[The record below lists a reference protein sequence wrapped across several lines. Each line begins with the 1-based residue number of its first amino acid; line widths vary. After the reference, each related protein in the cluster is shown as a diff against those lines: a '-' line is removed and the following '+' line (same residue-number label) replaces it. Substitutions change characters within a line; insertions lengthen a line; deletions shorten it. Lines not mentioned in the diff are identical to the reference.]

1 MQRLTHALDAVK
13 ATRSRKSKVQ
23 LLAALLKGL
32 SKDELPFAARLIL
45 GRVLPVGDTR
55 SLGVG
60 WALLS
65 TAAAEVA
72 NLPVGVVAAK
82 SRELGDFGDALE
94 VLLPAGDRHL
104 PLLDV
109 PPLIE
114 QIAATNDRG
123 EKSLLLKSLLK
134 HAAPWEARYLVK
146 AILGELRVGVQL
158 GIFEEAVAAAFDVP
172 LDALRRASALTP
184 DPGQLALLAA
194 ENKLDRAE
202 IVPGNVVAFM
212 LATPNESVK
221 EPIDP
226 ARVIIEDKLDGV
238 RVQAHVVDGKVR
250 LFARGQD
257 EVTSQFPEVVLQLS
271 KLQRT
276 VVLDGEVIAVRS
288 DGGARPFQALQAR
301 LNRATP
307 SAAVLSATPVSF
319 IAYDC
324 LFDGEV
330 LLHAP
335 WSERRAR
342 LEALGVVINPYARID
357 ATQPLD
363 AQLDVAFS
371 QARSRGN
378 EGLMLK
384 RDDAPYDAGRRGSAW
399 RKVKRAFAT
408 LDVVI
413 TRAERG
419 HGKRAGVLSDYT
431 FAVWKGAELLEI
443 GKAYSGLTDV
453 EIDAMTKRLEALTTE
468 KLGGYHVVKPEIVIE
483 VAFDGLQPS
492 SRHSSGFALRFPRI
506 ARLRD
511 DKKAHEADTLEN
523 VQRLFEAQV
532 GSGHREATPQIGL
545 FE

>member
-13 ATRSRKSKVQ
+13 ATRSRKAKVQ
-23 LLAALLKGL
+23 HLAALLRGL

-65 TAAAEVA
+65 AAAADVA
-72 NLPVGVVAAK
+72 GLSIGVVAAK

-94 VLLPAGDRHL
+94 VLLPAGEHHL

-114 QIAATNDRG
+114 QIAGTGDRG
-123 EKSLLLKSLLK
+123 EKLLLLKALLR

-158 GIFEEAVAAAFDVP
+158 GIFEEAVATAFDVP
-172 LDALRRASALTP
+172 LEALRRASALTP
-184 DPGQLALLAA
+184 DPGALALLAA
-194 ENKLDRAE
+194 ENKLERAE
-202 IVPGNVVAFM
+202 IVPGSVVAFM
-212 LATPNESVK
+212 LASPTESVK
-221 EPIDP
+221 EPVDP
-226 ARVIIEDKLDGV
+226 ARTVVEDKLDGV
-238 RVQAHVVDGKVR
+238 RVQAHVTGGAVR

-257 EVTSQFPEVVLQLS
+257 EVTPQFPEVVAALS
-271 KLQRT
+271 TLPRAA
-276 VVLDGEVIAVRS
+276 VLDGEVIATRS

-301 LNRATP
+301 LNRSAP
-307 SAAVLSATPVSF
+307 SQQVMAATPVAF
-319 IAYDC
+319 VAFDC

-330 LLHAP
+330 LLHQP
-335 WSERRAR
+335 WLARRER
-342 LEALGVVINPYARID
+342 LEALGVRTNAYARLD
-357 ATQPLD
+357 VAQPLD

-371 QARSRGN
+371 QARARGN

-431 FAVWKGAELLEI
+431 FAVWKGAELVDI

-453 EIDAMTKRLEALTTE
+453 EIELMTKRLEALTVE
-468 KLGGYHVVKPEIVIE
+468 KLGGYHVVKPELVIE

-492 SRHSSGFALRFPRI
+492 SRHASGFALRFPRI

-511 DKKAHEADTLEN
+511 DKQAHEADTLET
-523 VQRLFEAQV
+523 VQKLFDAQV
-532 GSGHREATPQIGL
+532 GSGHREATPQLGL
-545 FE
+545 FG

>member
-431 FAVWKGAELLEI
+431 FAVWKGAELVEI

>member
-23 LLAALLKGL
+23 LLAALFKGL

-114 QIAATNDRG
+114 QIASTNDRA

-158 GIFEEAVAAAFDVP
+158 GIFEEAVATAFDVP

-226 ARVIIEDKLDGV
+226 EHVVIEDKLDGV
-238 RVQAHVVDGKVR
+238 RVQAHVFDGKVR

-257 EVTSQFPEVVLQLS
+257 EVTSQFPEVVTALS

-301 LNRATP
+301 LNRSTP
-307 SAAVLSATPVSF
+307 SASVMSSTPVALV
-319 IAYDC
+319 AYDC

-330 LLHAP
+330 LLHKP
-335 WSERRAR
+335 WTERRAR
-342 LEALGVVINPYARID
+342 LEALGISTNAYARID

-363 AQLDVAFS
+363 MQLDVAFS

-431 FAVWKGAELLEI
+431 FAVWKGPELVDI
-443 GKAYSGLTDV
+443 GKAFSGLTDV
-453 EIDAMTKRLEALTTE
+453 EIDSMTKRLEALTVD

-506 ARLRD
+506 ARIRD
-511 DKKAHEADTLEN
+511 DKKPSEADTLEN
-523 VQRLFEAQV
+523 VQKLFEAQV
-532 GSGHREATPQIGL
+532 GSGHREPTPQIGL